1 MQAAQQFSP
10 YNYHGSSM
18 DEITR
23 NHPHNNII
31 MMLDGGGGST
41 AGGQQSNGGGA
52 NLNINGSI
60 LNSNTKNR
68 DHYLQGK
75 V

>member
-1 MQAAQQFSP
+1 
-10 YNYHGSSM
+10 M

-31 MMLDGGGGST
+31 MMHEAGGGSL
-41 AGGQQSNGGGA
+41 APAQQNNGVA
-52 NLNINGSI
+52 NGNSINNGSI

-68 DHYLQGK
+68 DHYQ
-75 V
+75 